1 MTLLGAFLI
10 GYFMGTRAGEEGMKS
25 LLDAGTK
32 VVQSDEFKSTVA
44 GVTSMARGA
53 LVNALDANR
62 ESGSKLRVA

>member
-44 GVTSMARGA
+44 TVTTMARGA
-53 LVNALDANR
+53 LVNALDASR